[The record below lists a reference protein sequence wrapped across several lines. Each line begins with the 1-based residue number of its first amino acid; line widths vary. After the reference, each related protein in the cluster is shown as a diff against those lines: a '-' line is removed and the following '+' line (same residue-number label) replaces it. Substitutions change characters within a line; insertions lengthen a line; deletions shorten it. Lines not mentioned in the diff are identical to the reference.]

1 VEKDHH
7 RLRRSGSAPDTPL
20 PPERAFVVQLRPLND
35 PRGEVL
41 VGRVEHIASGAV
53 GRFASAAELTTFIA
67 RIGRSAS
74 PGDPALRRAQGS
86 PERRPR
92 ESGAHAAPGNHKERG

>member
-1 VEKDHH
+1 LVVENDHH
-7 RLRRSGSAPDTPL
+7 RLRRPDPATGTPL
-20 PPERAFVVQLRPLND
+20 PPERAFVVQLRPLSD

-41 VGRVEHIASGAV
+41 VGRVEHIASGVV

-74 PGDPALRRAQGS
+74 PGDPPATATTGVARAVTA
-86 PERRPR
+86 E
-92 ESGAHAAPGNHKERG
+92 EHDATVDDA

>member
-1 VEKDHH
+1 VQNDHH
-7 RLRRSGSAPDTPL
+7 RLRRSDPATDTPL

-35 PRGEVL
+35 PRAEVL

-74 PGDPALRRAQGS
+74 PGDPPPTSSTGVARAVTAG
-86 PERRPR
+86 EHD
-92 ESGAHAAPGNHKERG
+92 ATVDDA